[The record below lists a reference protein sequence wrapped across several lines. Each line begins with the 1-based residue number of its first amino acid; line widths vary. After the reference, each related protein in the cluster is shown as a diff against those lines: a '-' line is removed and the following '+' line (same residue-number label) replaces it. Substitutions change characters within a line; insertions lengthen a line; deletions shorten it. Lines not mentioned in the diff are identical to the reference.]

1 MGFISFRCDR
11 AFRVQPFVDTHG
23 VASEEA
29 VTIRAGNITRRNFK
43 TRTVGSSGGKPLRE
57 TTYAAGHIVALPYAH
72 YGRVVFT
79 AKTGTEARELRATV
93 TAQFVDGA
101 FQSNGHA
108 RFRACYVRHWS
119 VSMSVS
125 PY

>member
-1 MGFISFRCDR
+1 M
-11 AFRVQPFVDTHG
+11 QPFFDTHG

-57 TTYAAGHIVALPYAH
+57 TTYAAGHILALPYAH

-79 AKTGTEARELRATV
+79 ARTGTEARELHATV
-93 TAQFVDGA
+93 TAQFVAGV
-101 FQSNGHA
+101 FHQTNGHPPLG
-108 RFRACYVRHWS
+108 ACYVRHWN